1 MCAGQLLGED
11 VAVADRCCT
20 NCGHELRAGDAQQ
33 GRGQQPRSDA
43 GRAQEGARRP
53 WWRRVFGG

>member
-1 MCAGQLLGED
+1 MRAGQLLGED

-33 GRGQQPRSDA
+33 GRGEPRSGA
-43 GRAQEGARRP
+43 GEAQEGARRP
-53 WWRRVFGG
+53 WWRRMFR